1 MWDVFI
7 VGALGAHG
15 LVGGIFKYGVVGIF
29 YRHLRADSRR
39 YIPPVP
45 LVCLLPSPS
54 PQLWMS
60 HFSYAGCCWRA
71 RGASSCS
78 PHGLSDFPSPR
89 FTSFAREV
97 TTGVAAAASAVA
109 FTSVASSELLSTH
122 FRVHRW
128 MDFFAGLCRGSF
140 VYLWMSNYKLEGRK
154 EKGKIHVPWH
164 TTVYSFFKQSTSH

>member
-7 VGALGAHG
+7 LGALGAHG
-15 LVGGIFKYGVVGIF
+15 LVGGIF

-71 RGASSCS
+71 RGASSCG
-78 PHGLSDFPSPR
+78 PHGLPDFPSPR

-97 TTGVAAAASAVA
+97 TTGVATAAFAVA
-109 FTSVASSELLSTH
+109 FTSLSTH
-122 FRVHRW
+122 FHVHRW
-128 MDFFAGLCRGSF
+128 MDLFAGLCRGSF
-140 VYLWMSNYKLEGRK
+140 VYLWMSHYKLEGTK

-164 TTVYSFFKQSTSH
+164 TTVYSFFK